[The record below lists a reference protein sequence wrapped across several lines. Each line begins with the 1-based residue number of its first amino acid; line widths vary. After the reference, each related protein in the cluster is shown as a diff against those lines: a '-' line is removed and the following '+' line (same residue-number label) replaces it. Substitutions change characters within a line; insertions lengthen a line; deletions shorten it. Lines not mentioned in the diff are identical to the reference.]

1 MTPGAHE
8 EEAAED
14 ASLGPW
20 LAGLTSPLAGRA
32 LGCGISR
39 GALASDRRNALMRIH
54 LQTLLRKYV
63 QYRWWILHFL
73 VYFLSQ
79 LPWFLPNCPTWL
91 TLAG

>member
-1 MTPGAHE
+1 
-8 EEAAED
+8 
-14 ASLGPW
+14 
-20 LAGLTSPLAGRA
+20 
-32 LGCGISR
+32 
-39 GALASDRRNALMRIH
+39 MRIH